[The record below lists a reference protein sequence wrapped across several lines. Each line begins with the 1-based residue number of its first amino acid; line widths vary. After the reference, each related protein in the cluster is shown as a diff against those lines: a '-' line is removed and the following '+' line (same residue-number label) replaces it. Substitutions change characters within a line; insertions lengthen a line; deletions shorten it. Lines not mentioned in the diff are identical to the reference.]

1 MAGFKRDLTTGDLD
15 LSEGLKIVTGRDDL
29 IQRINLGLSVNLGEF
44 FSHSNYGLPWLR
56 NLESEFTDTRYFLGE
71 DSSITVQYIVKE
83 FDRFI
88 ESIDQVD
95 SVTSSYTFDAPSRTL
110 SYHPIIT
117 GNDGE
122 VVNFPPYLQQL

>member
-1 MAGFKRDLTTGDLD
+1 MAGFKRDLSTGDLD

-44 FSHSNYGLPWLR
+44 FSHTNYGLPWLR
-56 NLESEFTDTRYFLGE
+56 NLDSEFLDTRYFLGE

-88 ESIDQVD
+88 ESIDQID
-95 SVTSSYTFDAPSRTL
+95 SVTSSYTFDDNSRTL

-117 GNDGE
+117 GNDGA